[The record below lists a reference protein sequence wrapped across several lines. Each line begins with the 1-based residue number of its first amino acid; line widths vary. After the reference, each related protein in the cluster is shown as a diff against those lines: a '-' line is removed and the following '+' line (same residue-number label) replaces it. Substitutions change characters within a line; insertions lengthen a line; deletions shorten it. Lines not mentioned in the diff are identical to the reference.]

1 MKTLLTIEALAELT
15 AAHTPPCLSLYQAT
29 HRSRPNNQQDPIRFR
44 NPLKELESSLRLKHS
59 AAETQM
65 LLQPFEALSEDKS
78 FWNHTMAGLAVLG
91 SAGFFRVFCLQRE
104 PPELAIVADSFHTK
118 PLRRFLQSMDRY
130 QVLSLSRG
138 QFKIFEGNRHALDEL
153 LPSADVGRSILD
165 ILGTEQGEPTQT
177 SFSHAGGGASAG
189 VHHGQGGKSDSL
201 DVEADRFFRRVDHLV
216 LEHYSK
222 SSGLP
227 LILAAL
233 PEHHHRFREIS
244 HNPYLLD
251 IGLHANPEGM
261 ATTELAQRA
270 WEVVEPQY
278 QARQLALAD
287 SFATALSK
295 GLGSDNLNKVATAAA
310 EGRVAK
316 LLIESGRQIAGH
328 LDVTTGRVRTAE
340 INDPDVD
347 DLLDDLG
354 ELVEKMG
361 GEVCVLPTARMPG
374 STGLAATYRH

>member
-15 AAHTPPCLSLYQAT
+15 ATHSPPCLSLYQAT
-29 HRSRPNNQQDPIRFR
+29 HRSSPDNQQDPIRFR
-44 NPLKELESSLRLKHS
+44 NLLKELESSLRLQHS
-59 AAETQM
+59 AAETRM
-65 LLQPFEALSEDKS
+65 LLQPFEALSDDPN
-78 FWNHTMAGLAVLG
+78 FWNHTLDGLAVLG
-91 SAGFFRVFCLQRE
+91 AAGFFRVFCLQRE
-104 PPELAIVADSFHTK
+104 LPELAIVANSFHTK

-138 QFKIFEGNRHALDEL
+138 QFKIFEGNRHALDEI
-153 LPSADVGRSILD
+153 LPSANVERSILD
-165 ILGTEQGEPTQT
+165 VLGAEQGEPSQT

-189 VHHGQGGKSDSL
+189 IHHGQSGKSDSL

-222 SSGLP
+222 PSGLP
-227 LILAAL
+227 LMLAGL

-244 HNPYLLD
+244 HNPFLLD
-251 IGLHANPEGM
+251 MGLHASSEGM
-261 ATTELAQRA
+261 NTTELAQRV

-278 QARQLALAD
+278 QAQQLALAD
-287 SFATALSK
+287 SFANALSK
-295 GLGSDNLNKVATAAA
+295 GLGSDSPNKVAKAAA

-316 LLIESGRQIAGH
+316 LLIESGRQIAGQ
-328 LDVTTGRVRTAE
+328 LDASTGRIRPAE
-340 INDPDVD
+340 MNDPSVD

-361 GEVCVLPTARMPG
+361 GEVCVLPTERMPG

>member
-1 MKTLLTIEALAELT
+1 
-15 AAHTPPCLSLYQAT
+15 
-29 HRSRPNNQQDPIRFR
+29 
-44 NPLKELESSLRLKHS
+44 
-59 AAETQM
+59 
-65 LLQPFEALSEDKS
+65 
-78 FWNHTMAGLAVLG
+78 
-91 SAGFFRVFCLQRE
+91 
-104 PPELAIVADSFHTK
+104 
-118 PLRRFLQSMDRY
+118 
-130 QVLSLSRG
+130 
-138 QFKIFEGNRHALDEL
+138 
-153 LPSADVGRSILD
+153 
-165 ILGTEQGEPTQT
+165 
-177 SFSHAGGGASAG
+177 
-189 VHHGQGGKSDSL
+189 
-201 DVEADRFFRRVDHLV
+201 
-216 LEHYSK
+216 
-222 SSGLP
+222 
-227 LILAAL
+227 
-233 PEHHHRFREIS
+233 
-244 HNPYLLD
+244 
-251 IGLHANPEGM
+251 M